1 MSKNKQYW
9 IVEDAWTGEKFYFED
24 KKQGAWF
31 RECLITP
38 PMTEGNRPNDGGNFF
53 MTEDEAKEAIQREPN
68 IAKFI
73 RQCYGSYE
81 FINNVKRFCLWL
93 VDAEPEDI
101 KRSKFIYERVKKV
114 KEHRLASPNESARKA
129 AEKPYLF
136 QRVVDIRTNYLIIP
150 CTSSGLRRYI
160 PMGYLPPEVIG
171 LNSCDLMPN
180 CSLYHFGV
188 LNSSVH
194 MGWMRR
200 VCGRL
205 KSDYRYSV
213 TVVYNPFVW
222 PEIKPDGAIA
232 IAKTAAGILDA
243 RENHPNSSLADL
255 YDENSMPV
263 DLRKAHQKNDE
274 AVMKAYNFPLS
285 WTEEEVVE
293 RMLDL
298 YVEAREKYF
307 RMHPEKKRP

>member
-1 MSKNKQYW
+1 MSNDKQYW
-9 IVEDAWTGEKFYFED
+9 IVEDPWTGEKFYFDDERY
-24 KKQGAWF
+24 GAWF

-38 PMTEGNRPNDGGNFF
+38 PMNQGSQPLDGGNFLL
-53 MTEDEAKEAIQREPN
+53 TEEEAREAVNRESN

-73 RQCYGSYE
+73 RQCYGSRE
-81 FINNVKRFCLWL
+81 FINNIARFCLWL

-101 KRSKFIYERVKKV
+101 KHSKFIYDRVQKV
-114 KEHRLASPNESARKA
+114 KEFRLSCKSESTQKISD
-129 AEKPYLF
+129 KPYLF
-136 QRVVDIRTNYLIIP
+136 GANRQPSKKYLLIP
-150 CTSSGLRRYI
+150 RHSSSKRRYV
-160 PMGYLPPEVIG
+160 PMGYLPPEIIATDACFV
-171 LNSCDLMPN
+171 LPN
-180 CSLYHFGV
+180 CTLYHFGV

-200 VCGRL
+200 VCGRIRD
-205 KSDYRYSV
+205 DYRYSN

-222 PEIKPDGAIA
+222 PNITPKGAIEITA
-232 IAKTAAGILDA
+232 TAAEILEA
-243 RENHPNSSLADL
+243 RENHPHSSLADL
-255 YDENSMPV
+255 YDENTMPV
-263 DLRKAHQKNDE
+263 DLRKAHKKNDE

-307 RMHPEKKRP
+307 RMHPEKIRR